1 MEDAVTVAI
10 LAGGKSSRMG
20 TDKSFVPLLGKTL
33 IQHVL
38 ERVGSLGL
46 PTILITNRPAAY
58 APLGLPMYGDLLAGK
73 GSLGGL
79 YTAISCSQTLYTLC
93 VACDMPFLN
102 PALLAH
108 LISLRAGY
116 DAIVPRLDGFPEALH
131 AVYSKGCLGAIR
143 EKLEQDQL
151 KAISFYGQVRLR
163 FVEEDEVRRFDPAL
177 RSFVNVN
184 TPEELA
190 RLQAATADD
199 SPAT

>member
-1 MEDAVTVAI
+1 MEEPVTVAI

-20 TDKSFVPLLGKTL
+20 VDKSFAPLLGKTL
-33 IQHVL
+33 IQRVL
-38 ERVGSLGL
+38 DRAGSLGL
-46 PTILITNRPAAY
+46 PAILITNRPADY
-58 APLGLPMYGDLLAGK
+58 ASLGLPMFGDLLPGK

-79 YTAISCSQTLYTLC
+79 YTAISCSPTVYTLC

-102 PALLAH
+102 PALLAY

-116 DAIVPRLDGFPEALH
+116 DVIVPRINGFPEALH
-131 AVYSKGCLGAIR
+131 AVYGKGCLGPIR
-143 EKLEQDQL
+143 EKLDQDRL
-151 KAISFYGQVRLR
+151 KATGFYGEVRLR

-190 RLQAATADD
+190 GLQAASGGDQ
-199 SPAT
+199 PAR